1 MRLLM
6 LPSAIELLGSCA
18 PSSRAWRE
26 SSRTCSAEG
35 QNHPAAG
42 ADVLSGKGLETAA
55 WSGAPGGS
63 RTPGPRLRRPLLYPA
78 ELQARRLA
86 SYRGVAA
93 CTVRR
98 NGVVCL
104 DGQGPLVV
112 EASASRGV
120 SSRETRCVTNR
131 GEVAER
137 LKALVC

>member
-78 ELQARRLA
+78 ELQARAPCLCRRCADASSGGDTAPVGGKRSLTPSITRSRTLRFRGADRLGEA
-86 SYRGVAA
+86 Q
-93 CTVRR
+93 
-98 NGVVCL
+98 VC
-104 DGQGPLVV
+104 
-112 EASASRGV
+112 EEF
-120 SSRETRCVTNR
+120 RERW
-131 GEVAER
+131 
-137 LKALVC
+137 

>member
-42 ADVLSGKGLETAA
+42 ADVLSGKVLETAA

-78 ELQARRLA
+78 ELQARRGIVPR
-86 SYRGVAA
+86 SDGSAA
-93 CTVRR
+93 AP
-98 NGVVCL
+98 GGEIVCL
-104 DGQGPLVV
+104 DGP
-112 EASASRGV
+112 
-120 SSRETRCVTNR
+120 RC
-131 GEVAER
+131 
-137 LKALVC
+137 LI